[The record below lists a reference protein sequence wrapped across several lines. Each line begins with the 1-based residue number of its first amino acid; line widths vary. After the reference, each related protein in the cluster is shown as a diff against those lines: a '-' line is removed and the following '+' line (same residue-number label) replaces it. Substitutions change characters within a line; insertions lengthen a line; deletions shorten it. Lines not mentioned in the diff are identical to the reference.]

1 MSEIFV
7 NEREAAT
14 RLGLAPATLS
24 RWRWAGKGPAS
35 RKFGGAVRYAVS
47 DLDRF
52 AENPGGQS

>member
-24 RWRWAGKGPAS
+24 RWRWAGKGPLA

-47 DLDRF
+47 DLNQF
-52 AENPGGQS
+52 AENAGERS